1 MAGADHHPD
10 LPNSGVGEE
19 GFDRVAQHR
28 FAAKHLI
35 LLGQITAMAATGPGG
50 DDKNRDC
57 QTRTPTMLHCRK
69 FLATL
74 AQ

>member
-1 MAGADHHPD
+1 MAGTDHHPN
-10 LPNSGVGEE
+10 LINFRVAGE
-19 GFDRVAQHR
+19 GFDRMAQHR
-28 FAAKHLI
+28 FSTKQLI
-35 LLGQITAMAATGPGG
+35 LLGQVTAVAAAGPGG